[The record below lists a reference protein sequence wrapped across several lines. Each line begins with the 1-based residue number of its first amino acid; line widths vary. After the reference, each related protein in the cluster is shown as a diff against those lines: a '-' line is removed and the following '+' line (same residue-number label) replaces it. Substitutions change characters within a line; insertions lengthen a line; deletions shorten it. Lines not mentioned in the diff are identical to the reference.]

1 MTLIQFG
8 FYSRNA
14 QMPVMEDDSQTTM
27 MGMGATVNETWT
39 IGSPDDQSSDIT
51 SDEWK
56 QMAASH
62 WVSTREW
69 ISFLLMTV
77 GTSQTPSYTSTFI

>member
-14 QMPVMEDDSQTTM
+14 QMPVPEGDTQTGM
-27 MGMGATVNETWT
+27 MGMGTGVNGTWT
-39 IGSPDDQSSDIT
+39 MDGSDTQPTDMT

-56 QMAASH
+56 QASAR
-62 WVSTREW
+62 WISTREW
-69 ISFLLMTV
+69 LSFLLMTV
-77 GTSQTPSYTSTFI
+77 GTY